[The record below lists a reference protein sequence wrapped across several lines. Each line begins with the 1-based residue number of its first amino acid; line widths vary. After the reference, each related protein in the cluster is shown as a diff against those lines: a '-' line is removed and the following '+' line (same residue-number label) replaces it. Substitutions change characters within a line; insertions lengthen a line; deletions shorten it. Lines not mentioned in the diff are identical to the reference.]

1 MSRRSQERAALR
13 ALQRRVWGNGY
24 YEQHVVELARGR
36 QRRVGLLGIAAGAQM
51 LIVALA
57 LFVFPSAAS
66 AHTSE
71 ITITCAHVTFDYA
84 SFPDTD
90 VVAHESV
97 VIDGQQGPERDFN
110 FTGPTAT
117 DTITIDLHGPA
128 THTVKATTNWTF
140 SGQPQG
146 SAELTQELDNCSV
159 PSSSTSIAHETTT
172 THATSTTTSVPR
184 VTTSV
189 PASTTT
195 RPRSTTTTTVSA
207 ETSTIPVGPQGST
220 TTIHASTTT
229 VPVSPQASTTT
240 IAHPTTRTLPFTGS
254 STRPLSLA
262 LALVGAGLIASSIA
276 HARRRTAR

>member
-51 LIVALA
+51 MIVALA

-66 AHTSE
+66 AHTSQ
-71 ITITCAHVTFDYA
+71 ITITCTKVTFDYA
-84 SFPDTD
+84 SFPDVAVT
-90 VVAHESV
+90 AHESV
-97 VIDGQQGPERDFN
+97 VIDGQQGPSPDFE

-117 DTITIDLHGPA
+117 NSITIDLHGPQS
-128 THTVKATTNWTF
+128 HTVKATTNWTF

-146 SAELTQELDNCSV
+146 SAELTQELDDCSA
-159 PSSSTSIAHETTT
+159 PSTSTSIAHETTT
-172 THATSTTTSVPR
+172 THTTSTSVPH
-184 VTTSV
+184 VTTTV

-195 RPRSTTTTTVSA
+195 RPASTTTSSTISGETT
-207 ETSTIPVGPQGST
+207 TIPVGPQGST

-229 VPVSPQASTTT
+229 TPVGPQASTTT
-240 IAHPTTRTLPFTGS
+240 VPRATTGTLPFTGS

-262 LALVGAGLIASSIA
+262 LALLGAGMIASSVA
-276 HARRRTAR
+276 HARRRTTR